1 MPQLR
6 GNEPILGLNNVEVNF
21 LRVKVMVYFEATG
34 ILDDNRGKALQGSH
48 NDHPKSMTSG
58 EEFSFKVPPNMRF
71 TTITTHVLMRNMI
84 MSRESTNPTNGPMPI
99 FEWNRYETPFYHIT
113 HCTKC

>member
-6 GNEPILGLNNVEVNF
+6 GNEPILGLKNVEVNF

-48 NDHPKSMTSG
+48 NDHSKSMTSG
-58 EEFSFKVPPNMRF
+58 EECSFKAPPK
-71 TTITTHVLMRNMI
+71 MI
-84 MSRESTNPTNGPMPI
+84 FHYTYHPCATEQHDNKPRTNQPYKWPRANL
-99 FEWNRYETPFYHIT
+99 
-113 HCTKC
+113 